1 MKLPQAPAL
10 TVLYSG
16 SKLPTPEVIALVEE
30 KRQRQPETFA
40 QLDALIG
47 AVVQRA
53 FAAAAKGDWPALG
66 ELMNVNQ
73 GLMDALGVNNA
84 KLAEL
89 VFALREDPQ
98 IFGSKISGSGLGDCV
113 VGLGKAMR
121 REWGVPA
128 LAIEVD
134 PAGATA
140 EAPA

>member
-1 MKLPQAPAL
+1 MK
-10 TVLYSG
+10 
-16 SKLPTPEVIALVEE
+16 
-30 KRQRQPETFA
+30 
-40 QLDALIG
+40 
-47 AVVQRA
+47 RA

-98 IFGSKISGSGLGDCV
+98 IYGSKISGSGLGDCV

-140 EAPA
+140 EALA